1 MATHLTQDAVLR
13 FLQSRG
19 GSVRNAELLQHF
31 SDYIREHP
39 DRDRNR
45 ELFKKF
51 VNTVASVKQ
60 IDGVVHVILRS
71 RFRGSGDPPA
81 PPRRSDGSK
90 TGNSAETR
98 SISPAA
104 TPDAPRQRA
113 GKEPQKAAPAGPRG
127 PGGEALP
134 AAGILQPNKTPQV
147 SMAPQQPGGPRP
159 AQAGP
164 QRGAPTGTEKGVL
177 GGLERGV
184 PGPESRVLGPGGR
197 DPAGPGRVTPAGPEI
212 GAPLG
217 PERGVPGPDRGVLGP
232 ERGVPGP
239 GGRAPAGQGRV
250 TPAGPDI
257 GAAVGSERGAP
268 GPERGAPTGPERGVL
283 AGLKRGVPG
292 PESSVLGPGGRAPA
306 GPGRLTPA
314 GPEIGVPVRPERG
327 VPGSERGV
335 LDPERVVPG
344 PERAFLGPE
353 RGVLGPGGRAP
364 ASQGRVTP
372 VGPEIGAPVRSE
384 GGVPGLERGALAC
397 PGRVTPVGPERGA
410 PVSLERNPPPG
421 PERGAP
427 AGPGRKT
434 PAGPVRGTPGP
445 DRVTLA
451 GPERGALAVA
461 GRGALVCPGR
471 GDPTGSETGTPS
483 GPSPSQNS
491 SPAQQR
497 SPSGVPAGSGARHK
511 EPGIET
517 PIQEPSKGSRGHLQ
531 QQKVALQKRSP
542 PPQSLLPEQGIR
554 RNFKHR
560 KSYKS
565 AVSQDD
571 DDEDEYGEEIQTR
584 RVSKGGA
591 WASSGVGR
599 AAPTTPPCSVDTL
612 VPSSV
617 TSSGKGPPQIYIH
630 STEGQMPSS
639 RGPPGVWPTGPS
651 AGSQL
656 EVRTMSSEPTPTRRS
671 VPFGADRH
679 SAPAQHAD
687 RIQMNTG
694 PAGPDQRHRLSP
706 SLSSNASL
714 SSDTRIS
721 SSDRSLHSSSRRS
734 ECSSSSSEDLLA
746 RADGPG
752 TELQRSALV
761 PENYTSRRKGPPAWH
776 SSAGNLC
783 DDHKSMDNL
792 SVHHRSTD
800 QLHND
805 DRFPNQQ
812 MPWFFSTGDL
822 CDNPEE
828 AYSSEGSSCSPQ
840 LRQRP
845 PTVQR
850 TDSKLRSRM
859 CLSLGADL
867 DQVLDMDPTG
877 NEAARLIRLQ
887 RISSS
892 LSLHRNLSSSSLSSC
907 PTPPRSGSPAPLV
920 DNEGENGGK
929 GKDSKGQPLFPLEPK
944 EHSWMVKAAAGS
956 WGDIYS
962 LFREDPSLL
971 NKQDFISG
979 FTVLHW
985 IAKHGD
991 HRVLNTL
998 WYGVS
1003 KTGLSFDINA
1013 KSTAGQTPLHIAA
1026 IYNSKKIIQ
1035 LLVRSFYAD
1044 VRLRDMAGKRP
1055 WQYLQNPTA
1064 DMLELL
1070 GAQQQ
1075 LQLKQ
1080 LKQQRDDASQPQKQ
1094 RHHVRHNFSFASPKQ
1109 RPLTYIGMTKVKRST
1124 SLAAFLKNRSQPFDW
1139 HKSESTA

>member
-31 SDYIREHP
+31 NDYIREHP

-104 TPDAPRQRA
+104 TSDAPRQRA

-134 AAGILQPNKTPQV
+134 AAGILQPNRTPQV

-197 DPAGPGRVTPAGPEI
+197 DPAGPGRVIPAGPEI
-212 GAPLG
+212 GAPARPERGFPG
-217 PERGVPGPDRGVLGP
+217 PERGVPGQERRVL
-232 ERGVPGP
+232 GP

-268 GPERGAPTGPERGVL
+268 GPERGVPTGPERGVL

-306 GPGRLTPA
+306 GPGRLTTA
-314 GPEIGVPVRPERG
+314 GPEIGAPVRPDRGVPGPERG

-335 LDPERVVPG
+335 LGPERVVPG
-344 PERAFLGPE
+344 PERAFPGPE
-353 RGVLGPGGRAP
+353 RGV
-364 ASQGRVTP
+364 S
-372 VGPEIGAPVRSE
+372 
-384 GGVPGLERGALAC
+384 GLERGALAC
-397 PGRVTPVGPERGA
+397 PGTVTPAGQDIEAPGGPERGA
-410 PVSLERNPPPG
+410 PGPERRAPAGSGRVTPAGSERGVPVSLERNPPPG

-497 SPSGVPAGSGARHK
+497 SPSGVPAGSGAWHK
-511 EPGIET
+511 EPGPQT

-531 QQKVALQKRSP
+531 QQKVALQERSP

-599 AAPTTPPCSVDTL
+599 ATPTTPPSSVDTL

-639 RGPPGVWPTGPS
+639 WGPPGVWPTGPS

-671 VPFGADRH
+671 VPFEADRH

-746 RADGPG
+746 RAG
-752 TELQRSALV
+752 T
-761 PENYTSRRKGPPAWH
+761 
-776 SSAGNLC
+776 GN
-783 DDHKSMDNL
+783 
-792 SVHHRSTD
+792 TD
-800 QLHND
+800 QKRIQTIFKLFD
-805 DRFPNQQ
+805 FLL
-812 MPWFFSTGDL
+812 STNSVWRQTIL
-822 CDNPEE
+822 C
-828 AYSSEGSSCSPQ
+828 
-840 LRQRP
+840 
-845 PTVQR
+845 
-850 TDSKLRSRM
+850 
-859 CLSLGADL
+859 
-867 DQVLDMDPTG
+867 
-877 NEAARLIRLQ
+877 
-887 RISSS
+887 
-892 LSLHRNLSSSSLSSC
+892 
-907 PTPPRSGSPAPLV
+907 
-920 DNEGENGGK
+920 
-929 GKDSKGQPLFPLEPK
+929 
-944 EHSWMVKAAAGS
+944 
-956 WGDIYS
+956 
-962 LFREDPSLL
+962 
-971 NKQDFISG
+971 FI
-979 FTVLHW
+979 
-985 IAKHGD
+985 
-991 HRVLNTL
+991 
-998 WYGVS
+998 
-1003 KTGLSFDINA
+1003 
-1013 KSTAGQTPLHIAA
+1013 
-1026 IYNSKKIIQ
+1026 
-1035 LLVRSFYAD
+1035 
-1044 VRLRDMAGKRP
+1044 
-1055 WQYLQNPTA
+1055 
-1064 DMLELL
+1064 
-1070 GAQQQ
+1070 
-1075 LQLKQ
+1075 
-1080 LKQQRDDASQPQKQ
+1080 
-1094 RHHVRHNFSFASPKQ
+1094 
-1109 RPLTYIGMTKVKRST
+1109 
-1124 SLAAFLKNRSQPFDW
+1124 
-1139 HKSESTA
+1139 